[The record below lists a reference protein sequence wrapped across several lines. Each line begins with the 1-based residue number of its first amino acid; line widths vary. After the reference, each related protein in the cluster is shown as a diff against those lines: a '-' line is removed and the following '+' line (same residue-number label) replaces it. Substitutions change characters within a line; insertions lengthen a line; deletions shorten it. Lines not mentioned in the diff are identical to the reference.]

1 MNLKPVSLV
10 LKAVDA
16 GMIIACAAL
25 AWIASPLGSIIVL
38 QAPAALVAA
47 KALSDARFPITI
59 ASACGL
65 IFLICAGSYIWR
77 VFTLVGDNGG
87 FERRAAGLLSRAT
100 LWYGAAATA
109 WLACALLWIPLAAAA
124 PYSLIVALSLLMGSL
139 CLSAI
144 AFALVHL
151 TMRATELKD
160 DADLTV

>member
-1 MNLKPVSLV
+1 MHH
-10 LKAVDA
+10 
-16 GMIIACAAL
+16 
-25 AWIASPLGSIIVL
+25 
-38 QAPAALVAA
+38 
-47 KALSDARFPITI
+47 
-59 ASACGL
+59 
-65 IFLICAGSYIWR
+65 SYIWR

-160 DADLTV
+160 DGSTRQSEKNACCETHEKHAGHGDDHRYG